1 MKAQQYHLI
10 FKIIED
16 DDSVYPYI
24 HCERNGL
31 GFSLNSELATFIAS
45 GGIMITQEIINEVNG
60 LNFGNALSNGFLVD
74 IPGYSDQVTAKIFA
88 SPNRASFWDGTGY
101 INVPIQDFLEIL
113 QEWINFLKSIKS
125 KHYLSN
131 R

>member
-10 FKIIED
+10 FKITESNGTI
-16 DDSVYPYI
+16 YPYI
-24 HCERNGL
+24 DCARDASGL
-31 GFSLNSELATFIAS
+31 SLNSELATFIES
-45 GGIMITQEIINEVNG
+45 GGIMFTQEIVDEVNG
-60 LNFGNALSNGFLVD
+60 LNYGVALSDGFLAD
-74 IPGYSDQVTAKIFA
+74 ISGYSDEVTAKIFA

-101 INVPIQDFLEIL
+101 INVPLQDFLEIL

-125 KHYLSN
+125 KHSLSN